1 VGGHLRKHTWG
12 REAGGISRGHN
23 QSIHGHKRL
32 ISTACFSYELA
43 VKIPLVKTIS
53 IAVIKKQQ
61 ISTHI
66 GGDSEMEEMQKK
78 FMFKN
83 KLKVIWWGCFA
94 IFLNKKQY
102 IKCSYKSISRCSCV
116 LASANV

>member
-1 VGGHLRKHTWG
+1 MGGHLRKHTWG

-66 GGDSEMEEMQKK
+66 GGDSEMEELQKK
-78 FMFKN
+78 IHVQKQTQGDLVGLFCNF
-83 KLKVIWWGCFA
+83 LK
-94 IFLNKKQY
+94 
-102 IKCSYKSISRCSCV
+102 
-116 LASANV
+116 